1 MKIIEIENN
10 KKEYLPLLLLGD
22 EQEDMID
29 KYINHGRMFV
39 LCDNEPKAV
48 CVITDEGNGILEIKN
63 IAVDPNA
70 KRQGYGKKIIE
81 FISENFK
88 DKYSIL
94 QTGTGDSPL
103 TVPFYEN
110 CGFKRAF
117 KIKNFFTDNYDHP
130 IIENGV
136 QLVDMI
142 YFQKKI
148 Q

>member
-63 IAVDPNA
+63 IAVAPNA
-70 KRQGYGKKIIE
+70 QRQGYGKKIIE

-94 QTGTGDSPL
+94 QAGTGDSPL

>member
-10 KKEYLPLLLLGD
+10 KKEYLPLLLIGD

-48 CVITDEGNGILEIKN
+48 CVITDEGNSILEIKN
-63 IAVDPNA
+63 IAVAQNA
-70 KRQGYGKKIIE
+70 QRQGYGKKIIE
-81 FISENFK
+81 FISEKFK
-88 DKYSIL
+88 DKYSLL
-94 QTGTGDSPL
+94 QAGTGDSPL

-117 KIKNFFTDNYDHP
+117 KIKNFFINNYDHP
-130 IIENGV
+130 IIENGI

-148 Q
+148 